1 MPLHQQSKGRRV
13 PTLAA
18 LTVLTVM
25 AVAGTSLFALRYGF
39 DSYRAGLDQAIQLAE
54 SAELARTA
62 QMNFKYQ
69 VQEWKNILLRGSD
82 QQDYQTYL
90 NQFEQRE
97 AKVAEDLGRLN
108 QLLAGIGDQPHQVQ
122 VGAIQEHMK
131 TLGIKYREALAAFR
145 PEDKTS
151 TFAVDRQVRGID
163 REPTARLDE
172 LAENLSHR
180 SNEVLQEAT
189 VSSEQLYASL
199 RTALQIIS
207 GIAIILTVAL
217 AVIKSRA

>member
-25 AVAGTSLFALRYGF
+25 VVAGTSLFALRYGF
-39 DSYRAGLDQAIQLAE
+39 DSYRTGLDQAIRLAE

-62 QMNFKYQ
+62 QMHFKYQ

-97 AKVAEDLGRLN
+97 AKAAEELSHLN
-108 QLLAGIGDQPHQVQ
+108 QLLADVGDQPHQAQ
-122 VGAIQEHMK
+122 VGAIQEHLK
-131 TLGIKYREALAAFR
+131 TLGIKYREALATFR
-145 PEDKTS
+145 PEDRTS
-151 TFAVDRQVRGID
+151 SFVVDRQVRGID
-163 REPTARLDE
+163 REPTTRLDE

-180 SNEVLQEAT
+180 SKEVLQEAT

-217 AVIKSRA
+217 AVIKSRV

>member
-1 MPLHQQSKGRRV
+1 MPLHQQTTGRRV

-82 QQDYQTYL
+82 QQDYHTYL

-97 AKVAEDLGRLN
+97 AKVTEDLGRLN
-108 QLLAGIGDQPHQVQ
+108 QLLAGIGDQPHQAQ

-145 PEDKTS
+145 PEDRTS

-180 SNEVLQEAT
+180 SKEILQEAT

-217 AVIKSRA
+217 AVIKSRT

>member
-25 AVAGTSLFALRYGF
+25 AIAGTSLFALRYGF
-39 DSYRAGLDQAIQLAE
+39 DSYRAGLDQAIRLAE

-108 QLLAGIGDQPHQVQ
+108 QLLVDVGDQPNQAQ

-163 REPTARLDE
+163 REPTTRLDE

-217 AVIKSRA
+217 AVIKSRV